1 MRAFIDTST
10 LFKKY
15 VNESGSEEFDQL
27 LESISEII
35 LSPVTVLEVN
45 SIIERRLRDKTIE
58 KQDALW
64 IEKEFTY
71 DLNYFGIIKFEDK
84 LLQMSIRVIRRYQL
98 KVLDGIQLA
107 SAIISKPD
115 IVLISDRKLYTAA
128 KEELP
133 DVRIEKI

>member
-1 MRAFIDTST
+1 VRAFIDTST

-15 VNESGSEEFDQL
+15 IIESGSLEFEKL
-27 LESISEII
+27 LKSISEII
-35 LSPVTVLEVN
+35 ISPVTELEVN

-58 KQDALW
+58 LQDALW

-71 DLNYFGIIKFEDK
+71 DLNYFGIVRFEEK
-84 LLQMSIRVIRRYQL
+84 LLQMSIHVIRRYQL

-107 SAIISKPD
+107 SAIIAKPD
-115 IVLISDRKLYTAA
+115 IMLISDRKLYIAA

-133 DVRIEKI
+133 DVRIVI

>member
-1 MRAFIDTST
+1 VRAFIDTST

-15 VNESGSEEFDQL
+15 INESGSKEFEKL

-35 LSPVTVLEVN
+35 ISPVTELEVS

-58 KQDALW
+58 LQDALW

-71 DLNYFGIIKFEDK
+71 DLNYFGIVKFEDN
-84 LLQMSIRVIRRYQL
+84 LLQMSIRVIRKYQL

-107 SAIISKPD
+107 SAIIAKPD
-115 IVLISDRKLYTAA
+115 IMLISDRKLYTAA
-128 KEELP
+128 KAELP
-133 DVRIEKI
+133 DVRII

>member
-15 VNESGSEEFDQL
+15 VKESGSEEFDQH

-35 LSPVTVLEVN
+35 LAPITELEVH
-45 SIIERRLRDKTIE
+45 SIIERRLHDKTIAE
-58 KQDALW
+58 QDALW
-64 IEKEFTY
+64 IEKEFNY
-71 DLNYFGIIKFEDK
+71 DLNYFGIIKFEDN
-84 LLQMSIRVIRRYQL
+84 LLQKSISVIRRHQL

-107 SAIISKPD
+107 SAIIAKPD

-128 KEELP
+128 KEELS
-133 DVRIEKI
+133 DVRMVI

>member
-15 VNESGSEEFDQL
+15 VKESGSEEFDQH

-35 LSPVTVLEVN
+35 LAPITELEVH
-45 SIIERRLRDKTIE
+45 SIIERRLRDKTIAE
-58 KQDALW
+58 QDALW
-64 IEKEFTY
+64 IEKEFNY
-71 DLNYFGIIKFEDK
+71 DLNYFGIIKFEDN
-84 LLQMSIRVIRRYQL
+84 LLQKSIRVIRRHQL

-107 SAIISKPD
+107 SAIIVKPD

-128 KEELP
+128 KEELS
-133 DVRIEKI
+133 DVRMVI

>member
-15 VNESGSEEFDQL
+15 VKECGSEEFDQH

-35 LSPVTVLEVN
+35 LAPITELEVH
-45 SIIERRLRDKTIE
+45 SIIERRLRDKTIAE
-58 KQDALW
+58 QDALW
-64 IEKEFTY
+64 IEKEFNY
-71 DLNYFGIIKFEDK
+71 DLNYFGIIKFEDN
-84 LLQMSIRVIRRYQL
+84 LLQKSIRVIRRHQL

-107 SAIISKPD
+107 SAIIVKPD

-128 KEELP
+128 KEELS
-133 DVRIEKI
+133 DVRMVI